1 MARYQDDFS
10 SPMRCH
16 VSSIR
21 GKNKCFPTTIEALRF
36 PDNKKIIRYC
46 FNQQNNSD
54 MEVKRTKIN
63 CQSNLPGNIEVWT
76 KEHVKQWVTN
86 ELKLEEKHGST
97 LLQQDVTGAILQ
109 ILTKQDLI
117 EMGITFGPAIQ
128 IMHLLKMNY
137 SSAQGTT
144 AVCRREHSLVVDAPI
159 ETWTKEQVKQ
169 WVTHELK
176 LDEKHGDILFHQD
189 VTGTI
194 LKILTKQDL
203 LEMGITYGPAI
214 QIIHSLK
221 ENEDPAKGPNNVP
234 RHERSPSLD
243 NEIEK
248 WSKGD
253 VKQWVTNELKLEERH
268 GDILF
273 RQDITGIILK
283 ILTKQD
289 LLEMG
294 ITYGPA
300 IQIMHNLKENNVSAG
315 HTASVSEQDQSTGHF
330 GDKFSSKS
338 EDKEEVEGDGEAKSA
353 SAHHSAE
360 QIKPENTEMPEPV
373 IQEAIQNIP
382 HGNGNNQLPTRQTC
396 LPYPFDE
403 FHNSHRYVQHYVL
416 HIPETG
422 PLNLI
427 DPIHEFKLFTNTERA
442 TDEDLKMKFC
452 NEIFRFAAA
461 CMNSRTNGTIHL
473 GVRDDPHGEIVG
485 VKVQNKEKYINYF
498 DLMINKYFDTFVDIA
513 KECIRKP
520 RYVEVL
526 QQNSIVSETFVIEVD
541 IVPKHSSCQSK
552 YFPTNEYIF
561 KDKSWKTCLFI
572 RDGASS
578 KNIHNSKERKSFV
591 RKLEELA
598 KARENA
604 EKEHGEKRKKRDDQG
619 YRLVSLLTGN
629 RDLLDNSHYD
639 WYILVTNKCHP
650 HDTQHV
656 TFLQEVNL
664 FAVLEFDPESASNG
678 VVKAFRENR
687 AANLHFPKQYLKPG
701 NSASETIEELNLY
714 QQPSWIFCNGRSD
727 LNSEACLPL
736 NPRLWQQQRAA
747 EVRKLISFLSHP
759 DVMQR
764 GKCLVMFLLLSNV
777 EDPGDPMIEVF
788 CTFYQE
794 LKGLDDILCI
804 CIGAQTYQGW
814 KDLLQA
820 RSIAADKLADRCI
833 SNLTLPM
840 VNGTIEKLK
849 SVTQTSQRLLPSKGF
864 SSTILPKKEED
875 FMAALEI
882 LCENE
887 CKDTEIEK
895 DKDRFSEFKKSQEEH
910 FYRGGKVSWWN
921 FYFSSENY
929 CLPFIKRDAYEKL
942 EHLIESGSQSPKQ
955 SPTKIINLYHH
966 PGCGGTTL
974 AMHILWDLRKKFRCA
989 VLKNKTLD
997 FGEIGTQLTTLI
1009 TCGTSNK
1016 FDYLPVLLLVD
1027 DFEEQEN
1034 VYLLQHAIQ
1043 SAVAEK
1049 GIIYENPL
1057 VIILNCMRSQNPG
1070 ESAKSNSLNSIALK
1084 QQLTLKEQ
1092 RAFEEKLKEIEDQ
1105 YEHPEDFY
1113 SFMIMKKN
1121 FDQQY
1126 IEKVVK
1132 NTLKGLNITSKQA
1145 QLISFLALLNS
1156 YVTESTISVS
1166 QCEEFLGISTKKA
1179 YWGKEELDDK
1189 MGNCSNIIIK
1199 TEVQERGRYKGV
1211 RVSHSLIAEQCLEEF
1226 KQTYK
1231 LTKSEIT
1238 LLLLRENLFYD
1249 TGIGRDK
1256 LQQDVQSMLLT
1267 RHRKEHGDDAD
1278 TLFSPLIEAIQKE
1291 EGSTEVER
1299 VLTEGTCRFNQN
1311 VFISQALA
1319 RHFYIKERDFDH
1331 ALEWARKAKKA
1342 APNNSYISDTL
1353 GQVFKSKLKL
1363 CLEENADKSTITVEI
1378 LKYLLDLAECATKA
1392 FKESQEQTENKDCE
1406 REYFQNVKYKRKYEM
1421 YNTSGYLGE
1430 IETALYTIEIIEST
1444 PIFNKNDDISRKYMI
1459 QFLSGN
1465 GNIPKA
1471 ACAADSE
1478 EYRLILE
1485 DHADYLSKL
1494 QANLKKAF
1502 DFFENYFIFL
1512 KPQNPEKEIAELKIR
1527 NKVQDFFKR
1536 YAEVFCRSDD
1546 GKLMNSKLSSF
1557 LKLENYRK
1565 SLEAS
1570 KADKF
1575 SGILEHLSSHENSAS
1590 KMEEIVQTYKTL
1602 LDQMSTRALQ
1612 RDKMNF
1618 IMANIVLHCLNP
1630 KSKRVHSFLDLREQ
1644 LKTILQTV
1652 GLEHRYSE
1660 PYFLASLLFWPEN
1673 QKQLDKESK
1682 QMEKYIISLR
1692 KAFNGQY
1699 WQMCRSKQPI
1709 ALFYL
1714 GKGNNLNK
1722 FIHKGKI
1729 DQSVT
1734 SWGKHKA
1741 RSKMGDELS
1750 ALWQSGEIWKTNSA
1764 NNLLLRLTGKAEDN
1778 IIYVDYGID
1787 EEIRIPARPVF
1798 LGQLKSGRSTERVS
1812 FYLGFSIGGLIAYDI
1827 EIS

>member
-1 MARYQDDFS
+1 
-10 SPMRCH
+10 
-16 VSSIR
+16 
-21 GKNKCFPTTIEALRF
+21 
-36 PDNKKIIRYC
+36 
-46 FNQQNNSD
+46 
-54 MEVKRTKIN
+54 MEVKRTKRDTP
-63 CQSNLPGNIEVWT
+63 SNLPENIENWT

-86 ELKLEEKHGST
+86 ELKLEEKHGDT
-97 LLQQDVTGAILQ
+97 LFHQDVTGTILK
-109 ILTKQDLI
+109 ILTKQDLLEI
-117 EMGITFGPAIQ
+117 GITYGPAVQ
-128 IMHLLKMNY
+128 IMHSLKENDDPAKGA
-137 SSAQGTT
+137 SNVHRHGHSPALDIENWSK
-144 AVCRREHSLVVDAPI
+144 EH
-159 ETWTKEQVKQ
+159 VKQ
-169 WVTHELK
+169 WVTNELK
-176 LDEKHGDILFHQD
+176 LEKKHGDTLFCQD

-203 LEMGITYGPAI
+203 LEMGITYGPAV
-214 QIIHSLK
+214 QIMHSLK
-221 ENEDPAKGPNNVP
+221 KNDDP
-234 RHERSPSLD
+234 
-243 NEIEK
+243 
-248 WSKGD
+248 
-253 VKQWVTNELKLEERH
+253 
-268 GDILF
+268 
-273 RQDITGIILK
+273 
-283 ILTKQD
+283 
-289 LLEMG
+289 
-294 ITYGPA
+294 
-300 IQIMHNLKENNVSAG
+300 AG
-315 HTASVSEQDQSTGHF
+315 HTASVSDQDHTTGRV
-330 GDKFSSKS
+330 GDKSFSKS
-338 EDKEEVEGDGEAKSA
+338 KDKEEVEGDGDSKSSNAHEPAEEANT
-353 SAHHSAE
+353 
-360 QIKPENTEMPEPV
+360 ENTETSEPM
-373 IQEAIQNIP
+373 IQEAIENIP
-382 HGNGNNQLPTRQTC
+382 HGNGNQLPSRQTC

-427 DPIHEFKLFTNTERA
+427 DPVHEFKLFTNTENA
-442 TDEDLKMKFC
+442 TDQDLKMKFC

-473 GVRDDPHGEIVG
+473 GIRDEPHGEIVG
-485 VKVQNKEKYINYF
+485 VNIQNKDKYINYF
-498 DLMINKYFDTFVDIA
+498 DLMIKQYFGALVDIA

-552 YFPTNEYIF
+552 YFPTNEYNF
-561 KDKSWKTCLFI
+561 KDKKWKPCLFI

-578 KNIHNSKERKSFV
+578 KNIRRSKTEHKSFLS
-591 RKLEELA
+591 KLEELA
-598 KARENA
+598 QARKKAE
-604 EKEHGEKRKKRDDQG
+604 EEHGEKRKERDDQG

-639 WYILVTNKCHP
+639 WYILVINKCHP
-650 HDTQHV
+650 YDTQHV
-656 TFLQEVNL
+656 TFLQEINL

-687 AANLHFPKQYLKPG
+687 AANLHLPKQYQKPR

-727 LNSEACLPL
+727 LNSDACQPL

-764 GKCLVMFLLLSNV
+764 GKFLVMFLLLSKV

-794 LKGLDDILCI
+794 LKGLDDMLCI
-804 CIGAQTYQGW
+804 CIGAQTYQCW

-864 SSTILPKKEED
+864 SCTILPKKEED

-966 PGCGGTTL
+966 PGCGGTTV
-974 AMHILWDLRKKFRCA
+974 AMHILWELRKKFRCA
-989 VLKNKTLD
+989 VLKNKTVD

-1009 TCGTSNK
+1009 TYGTSNK

-1043 SAVAEK
+1043 SAITEN

-1132 NTLKGLNITSKQA
+1132 NTLKGLNVTSKQA

-1211 RVSHSLIAEQCLEEF
+1211 RISHSLIAEQCLEEF

-1238 LLLLRENLFYD
+1238 LLLLKENLFYD

-1267 RHRKEHGDDAD
+1267 RHRKEHGDDMD

-1291 EGSTEVER
+1291 EGSTEVES

-1319 RHFYIKERDFDH
+1319 RHFYIKEKNFDH
-1331 ALEWARKAKKA
+1331 ALEWAKKAKKA

-1353 GQVFKSKLKL
+1353 GQVFKSKLKHW
-1363 CLEENADKSTITVEI
+1363 LEENTDKSTITVEI
-1378 LKYLLDLAECATKA
+1378 LKYLLNLAKSATEA
-1392 FKESQEQTENKDCE
+1392 FKESQQQTENKDSE
-1406 REYFQNVKYKRKYEM
+1406 REYFQNIKYKRRYEM

-1430 IETALYTIEIIEST
+1430 IETALYTIEIIESI
-1444 PIFNKNDDISRKYMI
+1444 PVFNKKDDLSRKHII

-1465 GNIPKA
+1465 GPIPKA
-1471 ACAADSE
+1471 ANGTDSE

-1485 DHADYLSKL
+1485 DYADYLSHL
-1494 QANLKKAF
+1494 QSNVKKAF

-1512 KPQNPEKEIAELKIR
+1512 KPKNPEKEIAELKIR
-1527 NKVQDFFKR
+1527 NKVQEFFNR
-1536 YAEVFCRSDD
+1536 YAEIFCHSDSD
-1546 GKLMNSKLSSF
+1546 KLMNSKLSSS
-1557 LKLENYRK
+1557 LQLENYRK

-1575 SGILEHLSSHENSAS
+1575 SGILEYLSSHENAAS
-1590 KMEEIVQTYKTL
+1590 KMEDIVKKYKTL
-1602 LDQMSTRALQ
+1602 LLQSSTKFIQ
-1612 RDKMNF
+1612 RDKLNF
-1618 IMANIVLHCLNP
+1618 ILANIVLHCLNP
-1630 KSKRVHSFLDLREQ
+1630 KSKMVHSFLELREQ
-1644 LKTILQTV
+1644 LRTVLQSV
-1652 GLEHRYSE
+1652 GLEYRYSE
-1660 PYFLASLLFWPEN
+1660 PYFLASLLFWPEK
-1673 QKQLDKESK
+1673 QKLLDKESR
-1682 QMEKYIISLR
+1682 QMEKYLTSLK

-1699 WQMCRSKQPI
+1699 WQMCRSKQAI

-1714 GKGNNLNK
+1714 GKGSNLNK

-1729 DQSVT
+1729 DQSIT
-1734 SWGKHKA
+1734 NRGKHKA

-1750 ALWQSGEIWKTNSA
+1750 TLWQSGEIWKTENA
-1764 NNLLLRLTGKAEDN
+1764 QNLLLRLTGKAEDN
-1778 IIYVDYGID
+1778 IIYVDYDID
-1787 EEIRIPARPVF
+1787 EDIRIPARPVF
-1798 LGQLKSGRSTERVS
+1798 LGQLKSGRSIERVS

-1827 EIS
+1827 EII